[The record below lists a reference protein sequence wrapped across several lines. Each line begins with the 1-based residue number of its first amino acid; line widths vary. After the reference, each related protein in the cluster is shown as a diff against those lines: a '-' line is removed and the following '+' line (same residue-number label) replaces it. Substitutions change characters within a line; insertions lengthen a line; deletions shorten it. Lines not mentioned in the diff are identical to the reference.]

1 MNSFDE
7 FNVLLSLYKN
17 ESPDNLDACFQSI
30 STQSLKRFKI
40 ILVIDGP
47 ISSELNEV
55 VGKWKSLLPI
65 KIINLERN
73 VGLGNALNIGLKYC
87 SCDYVFRMDKDDIC
101 HPDRFSIQFSY
112 LRKHPDIDLLG
123 GQIVEFHEC
132 IEEPNGMRLV
142 PSKYEE
148 ILQYCKLKNP
158 FNHMT
163 VVFKRESV
171 LKVGGYKHHLYME
184 DYNLWL
190 RMISIGCKVENL
202 DDVIVFARTDVNSL
216 MRRRGWQYVKS
227 EWKLALLKI
236 KLRINNPIV
245 SLSVFILRSI
255 PRLLPIMLI
264 RRIYAHNRK

>member
-87 SCDYVFRMDKDDIC
+87 SCDYVFRMDTDDIC

-123 GQIVEFHEC
+123 D
-132 IEEPNGMRLV
+132 RK
-142 PSKYEE
+142 S
-148 ILQYCKLKNP
+148 
-158 FNHMT
+158 
-163 VVFKRESV
+163 VV
-171 LKVGGYKHHLYME
+171 
-184 DYNLWL
+184 
-190 RMISIGCKVENL
+190 
-202 DDVIVFARTDVNSL
+202 
-216 MRRRGWQYVKS
+216 
-227 EWKLALLKI
+227 
-236 KLRINNPIV
+236 
-245 SLSVFILRSI
+245 
-255 PRLLPIMLI
+255 
-264 RRIYAHNRK
+264 